1 LINNSIDTR
10 KFLNTC
16 ETIEKTIGKIY
27 RQFVASTLCDEEL
40 KAIWIKMAEEEDQHA
55 TDIGFAA
62 RLPHEGT
69 FKVKDLTQSRVDQ
82 LLDLT
87 KKVLNK
93 AMTSEI
99 STETAVDLTLK
110 LEKEFLAVHIA
121 SSLEFEKANMRQMFQ
136 SIVQSEEAHYRDIR
150 SYHAKYFNH

>member
-1 LINNSIDTR
+1 MNNTIDPR

-16 ETIEKTIGKIY
+16 ETIEKTIAKIY
-27 RQFVASTLCDEEL
+27 RQFVASTPCDEEL

-55 TDIGFAA
+55 MDIGFAA
-62 RLPHEGT
+62 RLPHEDT
-69 FKVKDLTQSRVDQ
+69 FKVKDLTQSRADQ

-87 KKVLNK
+87 KKLLNK
-93 AMTSEI
+93 AKTSKI

-121 SSLEFEKANMRQMFQ
+121 SSLEFV
-136 SIVQSEEAHYRDIR
+136 IT
-150 SYHAKYFNH
+150 